1 MAVQLQEV
9 LQAKALQWNTSFS
22 VGIVHE
28 TLGEVR
34 AAAGLNDRVAK
45 SRVTVESRFPAGSV
59 TKPMTAARIF
69 QHYEAGD
76 VDLDAP
82 VRIHKTAR
90 TTARTT
96 VPPRERTQTHTR
108 TPATKNTHAHT
119 YARLIQSS

>member
-1 MAVQLQEV
+1 M
-9 LQAKALQWNTSFS
+9 
-22 VGIVHE
+22 
-28 TLGEVR
+28 
-34 AAAGLNDRVAK
+34 
-45 SRVTVESRFPAGSV
+45 ESRFPAGSV

-108 TPATKNTHAHT
+108 TPAHPQQKYAHSYIRTLNTKFVTKPRH
-119 YARLIQSS
+119 LDPS